1 MIQDELRAL
10 YDQISDEEKN
20 ENGVLKG
27 RFTKYI
33 TRLLEWHAIRY
44 AAHKGKSIVT
54 ISLDNILDEPQ
65 DERAAEMF
73 REVEIK
79 VALQQELQRLKQ
91 EEKELLVYLLAL
103 DIGKIAL
110 QIDFNKFIHIRF
122 SPIVIIQLHL
132 DLPIT
137 KTFGHVHST
146 ILSFLY
152 CAGDFPISFLNTLL
166 KYSGFSYPTISEISL
181 ML

>member
-10 YDQISDEEKN
+10 YDQMSDEEKN
-20 ENGVLKG
+20 ENSVLKG

-33 TRLLEWHAIRY
+33 TRRLEWHTIRY

-54 ISLDNILDEPQ
+54 ISLDDILDEPQ

-73 REVEIK
+73 RKVEIE

-110 QIDFNKFIHIRF
+110 QIDCSVSNVYGKRRRLSNK
-122 SPIVIIQLHL
+122 LE
-132 DLPIT
+132 
-137 KTFGHVHST
+137 G
-146 ILSFLY
+146 
-152 CAGDFPISFLNTLL
+152 L
-166 KYSGFSYPTISEISL
+166 KG
-181 ML
+181 